1 MPIQLLWRMPHGRY
15 GDGVKISR
23 EGATGN
29 IFISY
34 RREDSAAY
42 AGRLCDHLNTLMGAD
57 RVFMDF
63 EDIAPGQRFAQTIDD
78 TMARCDTALIVI
90 GPRWAEI
97 LHQRAQEQQPD
108 YVCREIEGALARQI
122 TIVPVLVGGA
132 SMAQLTGLPDSLAA
146 LSQYEAAELRDSTFR
161 EDCVRLARHCAL
173 PRRRKQNLRAV
184 RSAAQE
190 THRGGRSRGADGSV
204 AGCHGLDGDR
214 PPGRIP
220 CAQSRHRRDVC
231 HRADAVGPRRLS
243 GCVQDVPEPAE
254 DRSEKPFRHG
264 SAVECRHALA
274 GKLSCNRGGGPQVG
288 RSGGGPVG

>member
-1 MPIQLLWRMPHGRY
+1 MATALRFQGR
-15 GDGVKISR
+15 D
-23 EGATGN
+23 ATGN

-108 YVCREIEGALARQI
+108 YVRREIEGALARQI

-132 SMAQLTGLPDSLAA
+132 SMSQLSGLPDSLAA
-146 LSQYEAAELRDSTFR
+146 LIAIRSGRTARQYVQGR
-161 EDCVRLARHCAL
+161 
-173 PRRRKQNLRAV
+173 LRAA
-184 RSAAQE
+184 RECIAPCP
-190 THRGGRSRGADGSV
+190 GGASKTCG
-204 AGCHGLDGDR
+204 
-214 PPGRIP
+214 
-220 CAQSRHRRDVC
+220 Q
-231 HRADAVGPRRLS
+231 
-243 GCVQDVPEPAE
+243 
-254 DRSEKPFRHG
+254 
-264 SAVECRHALA
+264 
-274 GKLSCNRGGGPQVG
+274 
-288 RSGGGPVG
+288 